1 LLAVGCL
8 MARQCHLNTCPAGV
22 ATQREDLR
30 AKFKGTPEMVIR
42 FFGHIAQEVRE
53 TLAELGFRRLEDVIG
68 RTDLLEQA
76 KSTEGRANT
85 LDLESILTPADPSGE
100 RPRRCLQERNQRA
113 EQPLDEQLI
122 SDARDA
128 LDGRGAVCLL
138 HEVHNQNRAVGTR
151 LAGEIARRYGDGG
164 LPAGSIQC
172 HLRGSAGQSFGA
184 FLARGVRLV
193 LTGEA
198 NDYVGKGMGGGEIA
212 IRPPVES
219 KLRSHE
225 NVIIGNT
232 VLYGATGGSLYAAG
246 RAGER
251 FAVRN
256 SGAKAVVE
264 GVGDHGCEYM
274 TEGVVAIL
282 GETGRNFGAGMSNGI
297 AYVLDEDGLF
307 PSRLNPEMVN
317 IARLRQEDD
326 VEMLAALVQRHVQL
340 TGSERGRDILD
351 RWEHFL
357 PLFWKVAPSA
367 AMTEEGPKTIVHR
380 HLESIR
386 ALAGVR

>member
-1 LLAVGCL
+1 
-8 MARQCHLNTCPAGV
+8 
-22 ATQREDLR
+22 
-30 AKFKGTPEMVIR
+30 
-42 FFGHIAQEVRE
+42 
-53 TLAELGFRRLEDVIG
+53 LEDVIG
-68 RTDLLEQA
+68 RTELLEQA
-76 KSTEGRANT
+76 KGAEGRAT
-85 LDLESILTPADPSGE
+85 MLDLTSILTPADPTGE
-100 RPRRCLQERNQRA
+100 RPRHCLQERNHRA
-113 EQPLDEQLI
+113 DQSLDEQI
-122 SDARDA
+122 IRDARDA
-128 LDGRGAVCLL
+128 LEGGDPVSLSY
-138 HEVHNQNRAVGTR
+138 EVHNQNRAVGTR
-151 LAGEIARRYGDGG
+151 LSGEIARRYRDEW

-184 FLARGVRLV
+184 FLTRGVRLV
-193 LTGEA
+193 LSGEA

-212 IRPPVES
+212 IRPPAES
-219 KLRSHE
+219 KLSGHE

-317 IARLRQEDD
+317 LTRLRQEEDM
-326 VEMLAALVQRHVQL
+326 EMLRALIRRHVRL

-351 RWEHFL
+351 RWDHFL
-357 PLFWKVAPSA
+357 PLFWKVAPQA
-367 AMTEEGPKTIVHR
+367 AMTDAGPTTVVHR

-386 ALAGVR
+386 ALVGVR